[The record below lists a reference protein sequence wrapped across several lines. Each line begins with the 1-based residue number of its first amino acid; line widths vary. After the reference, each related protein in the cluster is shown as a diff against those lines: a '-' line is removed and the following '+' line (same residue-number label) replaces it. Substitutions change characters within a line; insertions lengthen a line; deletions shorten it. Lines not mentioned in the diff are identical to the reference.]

1 MKVTK
6 VTCHLLQSKVDQPFT
21 SARGW
26 LYATRSSCVVEV
38 ETDAGVTGWGECYG
52 PAAVNKALIETQYA
66 PRVVGRDPFDVEV
79 VWEDLYN
86 RIKDYGAQGFS
97 ITALSGVDIALWD
110 IMGRATGLPI
120 HKLIGGAHRKEIR
133 AYATGLYFIDMDRL
147 VEEAVEEALE
157 YKEQGFRAIKMK
169 IGLGDPKLDVRRVK
183 AVRDAIGPDI
193 ALAVDANHSFTVPQ
207 AIRLGRMLE
216 ELDLLW
222 FEEPISP
229 EDHEGYAQ
237 VTRALDLAVAGGEND
252 FTRWGF
258 RDVIAKKAMDIVQP
272 DVCAAG
278 GISEM
283 RKIAALASAFGV
295 ECVPHAWGSAIGLAA
310 TVQFLAALP
319 DQPPAFRPMP
329 PMLEFEQTPNPL
341 RDHLVREPIVQRR
354 GIVAVPDGPGLGIEV
369 DREVLARF
377 KVA

>member
-6 VTCHLLQSKVDQPFT
+6 VTCHLLQSKVDRPFT

-97 ITALSGVDIALWD
+97 ITALSGIDIALWD
-110 IMGRATGLPI
+110 IIGRATGKPI
-120 HKLIGGAHRKEIR
+120 HKLIGGAHRREML

-169 IGLGDPKLDVRRVK
+169 IGLGDAKRDVRR
-183 AVRDAIGPDI
+183 
-193 ALAVDANHSFTVPQ
+193 
-207 AIRLGRMLE
+207 
-216 ELDLLW
+216 
-222 FEEPISP
+222 
-229 EDHEGYAQ
+229 
-237 VTRALDLAVAGGEND
+237 
-252 FTRWGF
+252 
-258 RDVIAKKAMDIVQP
+258 
-272 DVCAAG
+272 
-278 GISEM
+278 
-283 RKIAALASAFGV
+283 
-295 ECVPHAWGSAIGLAA
+295 
-310 TVQFLAALP
+310 
-319 DQPPAFRPMP
+319 
-329 PMLEFEQTPNPL
+329 
-341 RDHLVREPIVQRR
+341 
-354 GIVAVPDGPGLGIEV
+354 
-369 DREVLARF
+369 
-377 KVA
+377 